1 MINAIAD
8 TRSAAPRL
16 RGAPIE
22 RPAVLRQSAA
32 WAVLILLLLI
42 GQFVATAV
50 SSPAHWPLLLRQAA
64 PLGVLAVGQA
74 VLIINRGFDL
84 SVGGVV
90 GLVNVVAASTMANAI
105 GASAT
110 IVFCLALGLLVGAVN
125 GAIVVWGGL
134 SPLIVTL
141 GSGFVLTGL
150 MLVTTGGA
158 PSGHVPDG
166 IKVLS
171 SSRILGI
178 APSVYIWLAVAVFAG
193 VALRFSRIGRCLYAS
208 GSSPLGAANAGVPV
222 SLVRF
227 GAHCWSG
234 LLAGAAGLLLAGFV
248 GIGTLGAGQD
258 LLLNSLA
265 AAVIGGALLAGGVG
279 GIFGVIGG
287 TLLIVYMSALATS
300 LGFGEAGN
308 LLIQGGAIIAAAL
321 IFRKSNK

>member
-1 MINAIAD
+1 MINAIDAGGAG
-8 TRSAAPRL
+8 TRL
-16 RGAPIE
+16 RGAPLE
-22 RPAVLRQSAA
+22 RAAVLRQSAA
-32 WAVLILLLLI
+32 WAVLVVLLLV

-64 PLGVLAVGQA
+64 PLGVLAIGQA

-90 GLVNVVAASTMANAI
+90 GLVNVVAASTMANTI
-105 GASAT
+105 GAPAT
-110 IVFCLALGLLVGAVN
+110 IVFCLALGLAVGAVN
-125 GAIVVWGGL
+125 GVIVVWGGL

-158 PSGHVPDG
+158 PSGNVPDG
-166 IKVLS
+166 IKTLS

-178 APSVYIWLAVAVFAG
+178 APSVYIWLAVALLTG
-193 VALRFSRIGRCLYAS
+193 LALRFSRIGRWLYAS

-279 GIFGVIGG
+279 GIFGVAGG

-321 IFRKSNK
+321 IFRRSNK